1 MEIRRGLRPP
11 GRSSQLYDQF
21 LNTGACSQEELAQA
35 EERLEDLRQEEG
47 ELFSLKSL
55 RDAKIKADILNRDY
69 QQITR
74 DITRD
79 SDSSQLMIGM
89 ELYLEG
95 YVDERDFSDQYG
107 TGSEEE
113 LDAVIRQLEKIR
125 RESSG
130 SLSQEAKLLKEEYAR
145 YQEGGPIYQL
155 EQDLLQRA
163 VEEDGGDSS
172 KIYLQMAKLEL
183 SRDDEEKARE
193 YMGQAFDTAG
203 DSDDGDYG
211 APMLQMI
218 SLIGEKEDAESL
230 KDMALY
236 ARSALDHQLDVKIHL
251 PIPSV
256 RKNFSSM

>member
-1 MEIRRGLRPP
+1 MWMNAI
-11 GRSSQLYDQF
+11 
-21 LNTGACSQEELAQA
+21 
-35 EERLEDLRQEEG
+35 
-47 ELFSLKSL
+47 SLTS
-55 RDAKIKADILNRDY
+55 N
-69 QQITR
+69 
-74 DITRD
+74 
-79 SDSSQLMIGM
+79 
-89 ELYLEG
+89 
-95 YVDERDFSDQYG
+95 G

-218 SLIGEKEDAESL
+218 SLIGGKGGCGVSERYGFVCQERSGSSAGCEDSIC
-230 KDMALY
+230 
-236 ARSALDHQLDVKIHL
+236 RSRASGRISAVCNRSGGKRPGGGEYYGPGCL
-251 PIPSV
+251 
-256 RKNFSSM
+256 RF